1 MLLLAGRR
9 LTGSHRPSHQSRLT
23 SPRCIIAA
31 MPPEDT
37 SAALVSGSPRFATTR
52 WSIVAAAG
60 ARASPDARAAL
71 TILCETYWYPV
82 YAFVRRRGSNAEDA
96 RELTQEFFATLIEKE
111 YLRAADSD
119 RGRFRSFLL
128 TAVKRFLSKQRERD
142 GALKRGGGQKPM
154 SLDFEA
160 GEARY
165 RLEPSHD
172 WTPERI
178 FERRWALTLLDR
190 VVERL
195 AEEYAARGKSRLF
208 EQLKTCLTDPADAPK
223 YAQIAAE
230 LQMSEGAVK
239 VAAHRLRSRYREIL
253 KAEVAETLA
262 DPAEAGE
269 ELRELLQ
276 AVGGG
281 SA

>member
-1 MLLLAGRR
+1 M
-9 LTGSHRPSHQSRLT
+9 P
-23 SPRCIIAA
+23 AA
-31 MPPEDT
+31 PFSE
-37 SAALVSGSPRFATTR
+37 SPRFATTR

-60 ARASPDARAAL
+60 AGASPDARAAL
-71 TILCETYWYPV
+71 TTLCETYWYPV
-82 YAFVRRRGSNAEDA
+82 YAFMRRRGCGAEDA
-96 RELTQEFFATLIEKE
+96 GDLTQEFFAILIEKE
-111 YLRAADSD
+111 YLQTADSD

-142 GALKRGGGQKPM
+142 GALKRGGGQKPI
-154 SLDFEA
+154 SLNFEA

-165 RLEPSHD
+165 QLEPAHE

-195 AEEYAARGKSRLF
+195 GAEYAARGKEALF
-208 EQLKTCLTDPADAPK
+208 ERLKACLTDPADAPL
-223 YAQIAAE
+223 YAQIADE
-230 LQMSEGAVK
+230 LELSEGAVK
-239 VAAHRLRSRYREIL
+239 VAAHRMRSRYREIL

-262 DPAEAGE
+262 DPANTGD
-269 ELRELLQ
+269 ELRHLLQ
-276 AVGGG
+276 AIRGE